1 MIKLRFLNAN
11 FFHFK
16 RSAINKIIY
25 LLFNKYVELCGT
37 K

>member
-1 MIKLRFLNAN
+1 MLKLRFVNAK

-16 RSAINKIIY
+16 RSTIKKIIY